1 MAGHPSDVLTAQH
14 KTSIFKSICEAAMH
28 FQSFTFAPSVHD
40 DINSVRNEVHRAI
53 GPDEHVADRIGI
65 GTFQP
70 NDEKNQDSAKGPRF
84 GVNTSILTQ
93 IALISG
99 FRSIL
104 RALFGEILS
113 SERLLRAMFRPF
125 GAGPPP

>member
-1 MAGHPSDVLTAQH
+1 
-14 KTSIFKSICEAAMH
+14 MH

-40 DINSVRNEVHRAI
+40 DINSVKNEVHCAI
-53 GPDEHVADRIGI
+53 GSDEHAADRIGI

-70 NDEKNQDSAKGPRF
+70 NDEKNQDSEEGPRF
-84 GVNTSILTQ
+84 GVNTSLLTQ
-93 IALISG
+93 IALLSG
-99 FRSIL
+99 FWSIL